1 MHFGFI
7 CRVKLSDNF
16 HEVIWSFI
24 LFSRSFLSHVKK
36 DIAVYGNV
44 LLICILLSGSRKV
57 FFHSH
62 TRHTNVFFVGFVCR
76 VIYVLKFDLRLI
88 YAY

>member
-1 MHFGFI
+1 MHFGYVI
-7 CRVKLSDNF
+7 SVKLSDNF
-16 HEVIWSFI
+16 YEVIWSFI
-24 LFSRSFLSHVKK
+24 LFFCSSLPHVKK